1 MEFKDVEN
9 TPTDQK
15 RHKIRITLTSK
26 NIKSLESVCSEMIAD
41 IKKRKLPVKGPV
53 RMP

>member
-26 NIKSLESVCSEMIAD
+26 NIKSLESGKYLNHYLSI
-41 IKKRKLPVKGPV
+41 L
-53 RMP
+53 

>member
-9 TPTDQK
+9 APTDQK

-26 NIKSLESVCSEMIAD
+26 NIKSLESGKIYFHYYNIYISM
-41 IKKRKLPVKGPV
+41 LP
-53 RMP
+53 